1 LSSIQINSYFDLSGY
16 VYTKDQA
23 QFNYSISIQ
32 QPIKI
37 LETIEISQQAL
48 RNPDGSMKYIA
59 TYVAVVSYSIPTT
72 RLSLIP
78 YGTIIYSIEFS
89 TQYNPTV
96 YRSATKMTL
105 EAAQSI
111 LNDYSNGINVYIGSA
126 YEKSLQT

>member
-1 LSSIQINSYFDLSGY
+1 
-16 VYTKDQA
+16 
-23 QFNYSISIQ
+23 
-32 QPIKI
+32 
-37 LETIEISQQAL
+37 
-48 RNPDGSMKYIA
+48 MKYIA
-59 TYVAVVSYSIPTT
+59 TYVEVVSYSIPTT
-72 RLSLIP
+72 IRLSLIP